1 MFRTRHPTRA
11 HDLEA
16 DSLHDD
22 SSPTRR
28 IKPGTLRQL
37 AASPRLATICFS
49 RDEDIDLT
57 LSTQASEWSAV
68 GVRGA
73 VIATYRSGM
82 HELVHV
88 RTLTRS
94 QLRREVQADQE
105 EHMAE
110 YPWSDHSADLEDM
123 FDVGEQLHWE
133 HAVAYDGVYVTAAMM
148 DDAFGVEPGG
158 WRWTA
163 GGRDKHLPEQVQRS
177 LEEAIRRLVPES
189 RYRRGATRELLDL
202 QLGHSATSSP
212 GLERAAR

>member
-1 MFRTRHPTRA
+1 M
-11 HDLEA
+11 
-16 DSLHDD
+16 
-22 SSPTRR
+22 
-28 IKPGTLRQL
+28 KPGTLRQL

-73 VIATYRSGM
+73 VITSYRGGM

-94 QLRREVQADQE
+94 QLRREVWTNQG
-105 EHMAE
+105 EHTAE
-110 YPWSDHSADLEDM
+110 DPWSDHSADLEDM

-148 DDAFGVEPGG
+148 DDAFGEEPGG

-163 GGRDKHLPEQVQRS
+163 GGRDKRLLEHVQRS
-177 LEEAIRRLVPES
+177 LEEATLRMVPES
-189 RYRRGATRELLDL
+189 RYRKRGTRELSDL
-202 QLGHSATSSP
+202 KLGHSAASSP
-212 GLERAAR
+212 GLERVAR